1 MSGEQGLWSVEV
13 EDLPEIEVDSTAELL
28 VLVTED
34 KGPIGWAVVLPEG
47 DFWLIRN
54 SARTMTH
61 GSSLATLTAFWAT
74 VFDCEV
80 GRPRLAEPPAGDG
93 VRD

>member
-1 MSGEQGLWSVEV
+1 MSREQGLWSVEV
-13 EDLPEIEVDSTAELL
+13 EDLPVIEVDSKPELL
-28 VLVTED
+28 VLVRED
-34 KGPIGWAVVLPEG
+34 DVPIGWAIVLPGG

-54 SARTMTH
+54 AARTMTH
-61 GSSLATLTAFWAT
+61 GSSLSTLTTFWAT
-74 VFDCEV
+74 VFECEV

>member
-13 EDLPEIEVDSTAELL
+13 ADLPEIEVTSQPALL
-28 VLVTED
+28 VLATED
-34 KGPIGWAVVLPEG
+34 DGPIGWAIVFPEG

-61 GSSLATLTAFWAT
+61 GSSLSILTSFWAS

-80 GRPRLAEPPAGDG
+80 GRPQLADPPTG
-93 VRD
+93 VRG

>member
-1 MSGEQGLWSVEV
+1 MSEEQEVWSVGV
-13 EDLPEIEVDSTAELL
+13 EDLPEIEVDRKPELL

-34 KGPIGWAVVLPEG
+34 GDPIGWAIVLPEG

-54 SARTMTH
+54 SVRTMTH
-61 GSSLATLTAFWAT
+61 GSSLPVLTSFWAS
-74 VFDCEV
+74 VLGCEV
-80 GRPRLAEPPAGDG
+80 GRPRLVEPSTK

>member
-13 EDLPEIEVDSTAELL
+13 ADLPEIEVDSQPELL
-28 VLVTED
+28 VLVTEED
-34 KGPIGWAVVLPEG
+34 GPIGWAIVFPEG

-61 GSSLATLTAFWAT
+61 GSSLSVLTTFWASI
-74 VFDCEV
+74 FDCEV
-80 GRPRLAEPPAGDG
+80 GRPRLAETPAG
-93 VRD
+93 